1 MKSYIGIDL
10 GTTNSAICSY
20 SEDRQDGT
28 WKTCIQKSR
37 EQNDVTPSAIYIGR
51 RNNRYVGKPA
61 YDSAPCSPG
70 NVAMLFKRFMG
81 TSTPIK
87 LPEVD
92 ITMTPEECS
101 SEILRTLFGYLP
113 EELREALRNDPELG
127 TVITVPAAFNQ
138 MQKNATMEAAE
149 QAGIGGVA
157 LMQEPVAAVMGIMKA
172 RDTDGAFLVYDLGGG
187 TLDIALAESIGG
199 HINLLAHGG
208 IPMCGGRDFDRLL
221 MANVVKPWLRE
232 NFDLPED
239 YAANPAYKSLLPLAT
254 WATERAKIELSSR
267 EETVISLS
275 EAEFRV
281 PVRDQSNKD
290 IYLDIP
296 INRST
301 LTGLIR
307 EKVDESIVAAR
318 ETLEKAGLSPHDIE
332 RIVFV
337 GGPTHYKPLR
347 DRVCSELKI
356 EGSTEVNPMTV
367 VAEGAALF
375 AESIDW
381 GSKNRHQKKSRGEV
395 TARGALDLKFNY
407 VARTPS
413 RSAKISIRVQG
424 ELMPGTEY
432 QVDSPDTGWTSGR
445 LPLKD
450 GATIDVSLQKGYGEN
465 RFKVSV
471 FDDIR
476 GTSEHKITITRIAAT
491 IDAIPA
497 SKSVALVAL
506 EKLGGPRILLCNVRE
521 GDHLPTKGAITV
533 KAGESLKAG
542 SPYSLNFQLV
552 EGESEMPQDN
562 RPIGVLKIKGTDFD
576 EGVIPAG
583 ADLQCNYEMLDSGV
597 ITLKVSV
604 PCIGFRSE
612 KNFYSRQEGEIDY
625 SGEEESARISEE
637 NKKVH
642 SRLTEIENV
651 VEDPDE
657 KRLKQARKKLEAS
670 QLDDS
675 DGDLDPERVK
685 EADEGIIEARRLM
698 AQVRRD
704 HRKPVRQLELDRVK
718 QRFNL
723 RVRQYARPSEEDAFD
738 KLVRT
743 AQRSIDRDEN
753 DFESHLSE
761 LKSRNFTILWRQ
773 DWYVV
778 DIFNDLKSWPRSFS
792 DAVRFK
798 ELVARGTSAIKND
811 DIDELRQVVGHLC
824 QISIY
829 TSSDDDMIPDMT
841 NIIRG

>member
-20 SEDRQDGT
+20 PDEQGQT
-28 WKTCIQKSR
+28 HIWKSPR
-37 EQNDVTPSAIYIGR
+37 DQNDVTPSAIYIGR
-51 RNNRYVGKPA
+51 RNNTYVGTGA
-61 YDSAPCSPG
+61 YNSAPRSPD

-87 LPEVD
+87 LSDVD

-101 SEILRTLFGYLP
+101 SKILRELFGYLP
-113 EELREALRNDPELG
+113 EELREALSSNPELG

-172 RDTDGAFLVYDLGGG
+172 RDTNGTFLVYDLGGG

-199 HINLLAHGG
+199 HISLLAHGG
-208 IPMCGGRDFDRLL
+208 IAMCGGRDFDRLI
-221 MANVVKPWLRE
+221 MANVVKPWLRK

-239 YAANPAYKSLLPLAT
+239 YAANPAYKDLLPLAI

-267 EETVISLS
+267 KETVISLS

-301 LTGLIR
+301 LTKLIE
-307 EKVDESIVAAR
+307 EKVKDSIAAAR
-318 ETLEKAGLSPHDIE
+318 ETLDKAGFRPHDIKC
-332 RIVFV
+332 IVFV

-347 DRVCSELKI
+347 DKVCFELGI

-381 GSKNRHQKKSRGEV
+381 GSKNRHQKKSRGEI

-413 RSAKISIRVQG
+413 KEAKISIRVQG
-424 ELMPGTEY
+424 EVIPGTEY

-465 RFKVSV
+465 RFKVFV
-471 FDDIR
+471 FDDVR
-476 GTSEHKITITRIAAT
+476 GTSEHKIIITRTAAT
-491 IDAIPA
+491 VDAIPA
-497 SKSVALVAL
+497 SRSVALVVL
-506 EKLGGPRILLCNVRE
+506 EKVGGPPTLLCNVRE
-521 GDHLPTKGAITV
+521 GDHLLKKGAITV

-583 ADLQCNYEMLDSGV
+583 ADLECNYEMSDSGV

-612 KNFYSRQEGEIDY
+612 ENFYSRQEGEIDY

-637 NKKVH
+637 SKRVY
-642 SRLTEIENV
+642 SRLTEIEDV

-657 KRLKQARKKLEAS
+657 KRLKQARKKLEAL

-675 DGDLDPERVK
+675 DGDPDPERVK

-778 DIFNDLKSWPRSFS
+778 DIFNDLKLRPRSFS

-811 DIDELRQVVGHLC
+811 DIDELRQVMGHLFEIYIY
-824 QISIY
+824 IS
-829 TSSDDDMIPDMT
+829 TPSDDDFILNT

>member
-20 SEDRQDGT
+20 EDGQTRI
-28 WKTCIQKSR
+28 WKSP

-51 RNNRYVGKPA
+51 RNNTHVGKRA
-61 YDSAPCSPG
+61 YDSAPSSPG

-87 LPEVD
+87 LPAVD

-101 SEILRTLFGYLP
+101 SKILRELFGYLK
-113 EELREALRNDPELG
+113 EELREALRSNPELG

-149 QAGIGGVA
+149 QAGIGAVA

-172 RDTDGAFLVYDLGGG
+172 RDTDAGTFLVYDLGGG
-187 TLDIALAESIGG
+187 TLDVALAESIGG

-239 YAANPAYKSLLPLAT
+239 YAANLAYKSLLPLAT

-275 EAEFRV
+275 ETEV
-281 PVRDQSNKD
+281 CLRDQSNGD

-296 INRST
+296 IDRST
-301 LTGLIR
+301 LTRLIQ
-307 EKVDESIVAAR
+307 EKVGESIVAAR
-318 ETLEKAGLSPHDIE
+318 ETLAKSGYSPHDIE

-347 DRVCSELKI
+347 DRVCFELGI

-381 GSKNRHQKKSRGEV
+381 GSKNRHQKKSRGEI
-395 TARGALDLKFNY
+395 TARGTLDLKFNY

-413 RSAKISIRVQG
+413 KEAKISIRVQG

-450 GATIDVSLQKGYGEN
+450 GATIDVSLQSGYGEN

-471 FDDIR
+471 FDDVR
-476 GTSEHKITITRIAAT
+476 GISEHKIIITRTAVT
-491 IDAIPA
+491 VDAIPA
-497 SKSVALVAL
+497 SHSVGLIVL
-506 EKLGGPRILLCNVRE
+506 DKLGGAQIMEWLVHE
-521 GDHLPTKGAITV
+521 GDELPKKGAIIV

-542 SPYSLNFQLV
+542 SSRSLDFELV
-552 EGESEMPQDN
+552 EGESDRPQDN
-562 RPIGVLKIKGTDFD
+562 LSIGALKIKGDDFYD
-576 EGVIPAG
+576 GVIPAG

-604 PCIGFRSE
+604 PSIGFRSE
-612 KNFYSRQEGEIDY
+612 ENFYSRQEGQIDY
-625 SGEEESARISEE
+625 SKESARVSEE
-637 NKKVH
+637 GEKMLSHLAEMEDVVDDA
-642 SRLTEIENV
+642 RLEAV
-651 VEDPDE
+651 G
-657 KRLKQARKKLEAS
+657 KKLKGAS

-675 DGDLDPERVK
+675 DGDTDPERVK

-723 RVRQYARPSEEDAFD
+723 LVRQYARPSEEAAFD
-738 KLVRT
+738 NLVRT
-743 AQRSIDRDEN
+743 AQRSINKDDN
-753 DFESHLSE
+753 DFESHLSKLE
-761 LKSRNFTILWRQ
+761 SKNFAILWRQ
-773 DWYVV
+773 DWYVI
-778 DIFNDLKSWPRSFS
+778 DFFNGLKSRPQSFS
-792 DAVRFK
+792 DAARFK
-798 ELVARGTSAIKND
+798 ELVSCGTSAIKND
-811 DIDELRQVVGHLC
+811 DIDELRQVVGNLC

>member
-20 SEDRQDGT
+20 EDGQTRI
-28 WKTCIQKSR
+28 WKSL

-51 RNNRYVGKPA
+51 RNNTYVGKRA
-61 YDSAPCSPG
+61 YDSAPSSPG

-87 LPEVD
+87 LSAVD

-101 SEILRTLFGYLP
+101 SKILRELFGYLK
-113 EELREALRNDPELG
+113 EELREALRSNPELG

-199 HINLLAHGG
+199 HISLLAHGG

-221 MANVVKPWLRE
+221 MANVVKPWLRK

-239 YAANPAYKSLLPLAT
+239 YAANPAYRSLLPLAT
-254 WATERAKIELSSR
+254 WATERAKIELSAR
-267 EETVISLS
+267 EEAIISLP
-275 EAEFRV
+275 ETEV
-281 PVRDQSNKD
+281 KLRDQSNED

-296 INRST
+296 IDRST
-301 LTGLIR
+301 LTKLIE
-307 EKVDESIVAAR
+307 EKVKDSIVAAR
-318 ETLEKAGLSPHDIE
+318 ETLDKAGLSPHDIE

-347 DRVCSELKI
+347 DQVCFELGI

-381 GSKNRHQKKSRGEV
+381 GSKNRHQKKSRGEL

-413 RSAKISIRVQG
+413 KEAKISIRVQG

-432 QVDSPDTGWTSGR
+432 QVDSLDTGWTSGR

-465 RFKVSV
+465 RFKVFV
-471 FDDIR
+471 FDDVR
-476 GTSEHKITITRIAAT
+476 GTSEHKIIITRTAAT
-491 IDAIPA
+491 VDAIPA
-497 SKSVALVAL
+497 SRSVGLIVL
-506 EKLGGPRILLCNVRE
+506 DKLGGAQIMEWLVHE
-521 GDHLPTKGAITV
+521 GDELPKKGVIIV

-542 SPYSLNFQLV
+542 SSRSLDFELV
-552 EGESEMPQDN
+552 EGESDRPQDN
-562 RPIGVLKIKGTDFD
+562 LSIGALKIKGDDFYD
-576 EGVIPAG
+576 GVIPAG

-604 PCIGFRSE
+604 PSIGFRSE
-612 KNFYSRQEGEIDY
+612 ENFYSRQEGQIDY
-625 SGEEESARISEE
+625 IKESARVSKEGE
-637 NKKVH
+637 KMLSHLAEMEDRVDDA
-642 SRLTEIENV
+642 RLE
-651 VEDPDE
+651 
-657 KRLKQARKKLEAS
+657 AAGKKLKGAS

-675 DGDLDPERVK
+675 DGETDPERVK

-704 HRKPVRQLELDRVK
+704 HRKPVRQLELDSVR
-718 QRFNL
+718 QRFNV
-723 RVRQYARPSEEDAFD
+723 RVRQYARPSEEAAFD
-738 KLVRT
+738 NLVRT
-743 AQRSIDRDEN
+743 AQRSIDKDDN
-753 DFESHLSE
+753 DFESHLSK
-761 LKSRNFTILWRQ
+761 LKSKDFPILWRQ
-773 DWYVV
+773 DWYVI
-778 DIFNDLKSWPRSFS
+778 DFFNDLKSQPQSFS
-792 DAVRFK
+792 DAARFK
-798 ELVARGTSAIKND
+798 ELVGCGTSAIKND
-811 DIDELRQVVGHLC
+811 DIDELRQVVGHLF
-824 QISIY
+824 QIYVYIS
-829 TSSDDDMIPDMT
+829 SSDDMISDMT

>member
-20 SEDRQDGT
+20 EDG
-28 WKTCIQKSR
+28 KICIQKSR

-642 SRLTEIENV
+642 SRLTEIEDV

-704 HRKPVRQLELDRVK
+704 HRKPVRQLELERVK

-761 LKSRNFTILWRQ
+761 LQSRNFTILWRQ

-778 DIFNDLKSWPRSFS
+778 DIFNDLKLRPRSFS

-811 DIDELRQVVGHLC
+811 DIDELRQVIDHLFEIYIY
-824 QISIY
+824 IS
-829 TSSDDDMIPDMT
+829 TPSDDDFILNT

>member
-20 SEDRQDGT
+20 EIRTRQDGRT
-28 WKTCIQKSR
+28 RIWKSPR
-37 EQNDVTPSAIYIGR
+37 DQNDVTPSAIYIGR
-51 RNNRYVGKPA
+51 RNSTYVGKPA
-61 YDSAPCSPG
+61 YDSAPRSRD

-87 LPEVD
+87 LPAVD

-101 SEILRTLFGYLP
+101 SKILRELFGYLS
-113 EELREALRNDPELG
+113 EELREALRSNPELG

-172 RDTDGAFLVYDLGGG
+172 RDTNGTFLVYDLGGG

-208 IPMCGGRDFDRLL
+208 IAMCGGRDFDRLI
-221 MANVVKPWLRE
+221 MANVVKPWLRK

-239 YAANPAYKSLLPLAT
+239 YAANPAYKDLLPLAI
-254 WATERAKIELSSR
+254 WATERAKIELSAR
-267 EETVISLS
+267 EEAIISLP
-275 EAEFRV
+275 ETEFKL
-281 PVRDQSNKD
+281 RDQSNKD

-296 INRST
+296 IDRST
-301 LTGLIR
+301 LTGLIQ
-307 EKVDESIVAAR
+307 EKVGESIVAAT
-318 ETLEKAGLSPHDIE
+318 ETLAKSGYNPHDID

-347 DRVCSELKI
+347 DQVCSELGIK
-356 EGSTEVNPMTV
+356 GSTEVNPMTV

-381 GSKNRHQKKSRGEV
+381 SSKNRHQKKSRGEI
-395 TARGALDLKFNY
+395 TARGALDLKFSY

-413 RSAKISIRVQG
+413 KEAKISIRVQG
-424 ELMPGTEY
+424 EVMPGTEY
-432 QVDSPDTGWTSGR
+432 QVDSLGTGWTSGR

-471 FDDIR
+471 FDDVR
-476 GTSEHKITITRIAAT
+476 GTSEHKIIITRTAAT

-497 SKSVALVAL
+497 SKSVALVVL
-506 EKLGGPRILLCNVRE
+506 EKVGGPRILLCNVRE
-521 GDHLPTKGAITV
+521 GDRLPKKGDITV

-583 ADLQCNYEMLDSGV
+583 ADLKCNYEMSDSGV

-642 SRLTEIENV
+642 SRLTEIEDV

-723 RVRQYARPSEEDAFD
+723 LVRQYARPSEEDAFD

-761 LKSRNFTILWRQ
+761 LRSRNFTILWRQ
-773 DWYVV
+773 DWYAV

-811 DIDELRQVVGHLC
+811 DIDELRQVIDHLFEIYIY
-824 QISIY
+824 IS
-829 TSSDDDMIPDMT
+829 TPSDDDFILNT

>member
-20 SEDRQDGT
+20 PDEQGQTRI
-28 WKTCIQKSR
+28 WKSP

-51 RNNRYVGKPA
+51 RNNTHVGKRA
-61 YDSAPCSPG
+61 YDSAPSSRG

-87 LPEVD
+87 LPAVD

-101 SEILRTLFGYLP
+101 SKILRELFGYLP

-172 RDTDGAFLVYDLGGG
+172 RDTNGTFLVYDLGGG

-208 IPMCGGRDFDRLL
+208 IAMCGGRDFDRLI
-221 MANVVKPWLRE
+221 MANVVKPWLRK

-239 YAANPAYKSLLPLAT
+239 YAANLAYKSLLPLAT
-254 WATERAKIELSSR
+254 WATERAKIELSAR
-267 EETVISLS
+267 EEAIISLP
-275 EAEFRV
+275 ETEV
-281 PVRDQSNKD
+281 KLRDQSNED

-301 LTGLIR
+301 LTGLIQ
-307 EKVDESIVAAR
+307 EKVGESIVAAR
-318 ETLEKAGLSPHDIE
+318 ETLDKAGLSPHDIE
-332 RIVFV
+332 RIIFV

-347 DRVCSELKI
+347 DQVCFELGI

-381 GSKNRHQKKSRGEV
+381 GSKNRHQKKSRGEI

-465 RFKVSV
+465 RFKVFV
-471 FDDIR
+471 FDDVR
-476 GTSEHKITITRIAAT
+476 GTSEHKIIITRTAAT

-497 SKSVALVAL
+497 SKSVALVVL
-506 EKLGGPRILLCNVRE
+506 EKVGGPPTLLCNVRE
-521 GDHLPTKGAITV
+521 GDHLPKKGAITV

-642 SRLTEIENV
+642 SRLTEIEDV

-811 DIDELRQVVGHLC
+811 DIDELRQVMDHLFEIYIY
-824 QISIY
+824 IS
-829 TSSDDDMIPDMT
+829 TPSDDDFILNT

>member
-20 SEDRQDGT
+20 EDGQTRI
-28 WKTCIQKSR
+28 WKSL

-51 RNNRYVGKPA
+51 RNNTYVGKRA
-61 YDSAPCSPG
+61 YDSAPSSPG

-87 LPEVD
+87 LSAVD

-101 SEILRTLFGYLP
+101 SKILRELFGYLP
-113 EELREALRNDPELG
+113 EELREALSSNPKLG

-199 HINLLAHGG
+199 HISLLAHGG

-221 MANVVKPWLRE
+221 MANVVKPWLRK

-239 YAANPAYKSLLPLAT
+239 YAANPAYRSLLPLAT
-254 WATERAKIELSSR
+254 WATERAKIELSAR
-267 EETVISLS
+267 EEAIISLP
-275 EAEFRV
+275 ETEV
-281 PVRDQSNKD
+281 KLRDQSNED

-296 INRST
+296 IDRST
-301 LTGLIR
+301 LTKLI
-307 EKVDESIVAAR
+307 EAKVKDSIVAAR
-318 ETLEKAGLSPHDIE
+318 ETLDKAGLSPHDIE

-347 DRVCSELKI
+347 DQVCFELGI

-381 GSKNRHQKKSRGEV
+381 GSKNRHQKKSRGEL

-413 RSAKISIRVQG
+413 KEAKISIRVQG

-432 QVDSPDTGWTSGR
+432 QVDSLDTGWTSGR

-465 RFKVSV
+465 RFKVFV
-471 FDDIR
+471 FDDVR
-476 GTSEHKITITRIAAT
+476 GTSEHKIIITRTAAT
-491 IDAIPA
+491 VDAIPA
-497 SKSVALVAL
+497 SRSVGLIVL
-506 EKLGGPRILLCNVRE
+506 DKLGGAQIMEWLVHE
-521 GDHLPTKGAITV
+521 GDELPKKGVIIV

-542 SPYSLNFQLV
+542 SSRSLDFELV
-552 EGESEMPQDN
+552 EGESDRPQDN
-562 RPIGVLKIKGTDFD
+562 LSIGALKIKGDDFYD
-576 EGVIPAG
+576 GVIPAG

-604 PCIGFRSE
+604 PSIGFRSE
-612 KNFYSRQEGEIDY
+612 ENFYSRQEGQIDY
-625 SGEEESARISEE
+625 IKESARVSKEGE
-637 NKKVH
+637 KMLSHLAEMEDRVDDA
-642 SRLTEIENV
+642 RLE
-651 VEDPDE
+651 
-657 KRLKQARKKLEAS
+657 AAGKKLKGAS

-675 DGDLDPERVK
+675 DGETDPERVK

-704 HRKPVRQLELDRVK
+704 HRKPVRQLELDSVR
-718 QRFNL
+718 QRFNV
-723 RVRQYARPSEEDAFD
+723 RVRQYARPSEEAAFD
-738 KLVRT
+738 NLVRT
-743 AQRSIDRDEN
+743 AQRSIDKDDN
-753 DFESHLSE
+753 DFESHLSK
-761 LKSRNFTILWRQ
+761 LKSKDFPILWRQ
-773 DWYVV
+773 DWYVI
-778 DIFNDLKSWPRSFS
+778 DFFNDLKSQPQSFS
-792 DAVRFK
+792 DAARFK
-798 ELVARGTSAIKND
+798 ELVGCGTSAIKND
-811 DIDELRQVVGHLC
+811 DIDELRQVVGHLF
-824 QISIY
+824 QIYVYIS
-829 TSSDDDMIPDMT
+829 SSDDMISDMT

>member
-20 SEDRQDGT
+20 EIRTRQDGRT
-28 WKTCIQKSR
+28 RIWKSPR
-37 EQNDVTPSAIYIGR
+37 DQNDVTPSAIYIGR
-51 RNNRYVGKPA
+51 RNSTYVGKPA
-61 YDSAPCSPG
+61 YDSAPRSRD

-87 LPEVD
+87 LPAVD

-101 SEILRTLFGYLP
+101 SKILRELFGYLP
-113 EELREALRNDPELG
+113 EELREALRSNPELG

-138 MQKNATMEAAE
+138 MQKNATLQAAE
-149 QAGIGGVA
+149 QAGIGAVA
-157 LMQEPVAAVMGIMKA
+157 LMQEPVAAAMGIMKT
-172 RDTDGAFLVYDLGGG
+172 RDTDKTFLVYDIGGG
-187 TLDIALAESIGG
+187 TLDIAVAQSIGG
-199 HINLLAHGG
+199 HISLLATGG
-208 IPMCGGRDFDRLL
+208 IPMLGGRDFDRLL
-221 MANVVKPWLRE
+221 VDNVVKPWLRE
-232 NFDLPED
+232 KFDLPDD

-254 WATERAKIELSSR
+254 WAAERAKIELSSK
-267 EETVISLS
+267 EEAIISLS
-275 EAEFRV
+275 EGDLQR
-281 PVRDQSNKD
+281 RDHSNQE

-301 LTGLIR
+301 LTSLIKD
-307 EKVDESIVAAR
+307 KVSESVAAAR
-318 ETLEKAGLSPHDIE
+318 ETLEKAGYGPHDIE

-337 GGPTHYKPLR
+337 GGPTHYGPLR
-347 DRVCSELKI
+347 EQVCFELGI

-381 GSKNRHQKKSRGEV
+381 GSKNRHQKKSRGEI

-450 GATIDVSLQKGYGEN
+450 GATIDVSLQSGYGEN

-471 FDDIR
+471 FDDVR
-476 GTSEHKITITRIAAT
+476 GTSKHKIIITRTAAT

-497 SKSVALVAL
+497 SHSVGLIVL
-506 EKLGGPRILLCNVRE
+506 DKLGGAQIMEWLVHE
-521 GDHLPTKGAITV
+521 GDELPKKGAIIV

-542 SPYSLNFQLV
+542 SSRSLDFELV
-552 EGESEMPQDN
+552 EGESDRPQDN
-562 RPIGVLKIKGTDFD
+562 LSIGALKIKGDDFYD
-576 EGVIPAG
+576 GVIPAG

-604 PCIGFRSE
+604 PSIGFRSE
-612 KNFYSRQEGEIDY
+612 ENFYSRQEGQIDY
-625 SGEEESARISEE
+625 SKESARVSEE
-637 NKKVH
+637 GEKMLSHLAEMEDVVDDA
-642 SRLTEIENV
+642 RLEAV
-651 VEDPDE
+651 G
-657 KRLKQARKKLEAS
+657 KKLKGAS

-675 DGDLDPERVK
+675 DGDTDPERCK

-723 RVRQYARPSEEDAFD
+723 LVRQYARPSEEAAFD
-738 KLVRT
+738 NLVRT
-743 AQRSIDRDEN
+743 AQRSIDKDDN
-753 DFESHLSE
+753 DFESHLSKLE
-761 LKSRNFTILWRQ
+761 SKNFAILWRQ
-773 DWYVV
+773 DWYVI
-778 DIFNDLKSWPRSFS
+778 DFFNGLKSRPQSFS
-792 DAVRFK
+792 DAARFK
-798 ELVARGTSAIKND
+798 ELVSCGTSAIKND

-829 TSSDDDMIPDMT
+829 TSSNDDMIPDMT

>member
-1 MKSYIGIDL
+1 MKCYIGIDL

-20 SEDRQDGT
+20 PDEQGQT
-28 WKTCIQKSR
+28 HIWKSPR
-37 EQNDVTPSAIYIGR
+37 DQNDVTPSAIYIGPR
-51 RNNRYVGKPA
+51 GNNYVGTGA
-61 YDSAPCSPG
+61 YNSAPCSPG

-87 LPEVD
+87 LPAVD

-101 SEILRTLFGYLP
+101 SKILRELFGYLK
-113 EELREALRNDPELG
+113 EELREALRSNPELG

-208 IPMCGGRDFDRLL
+208 IAMCGGRDFDRLL

-239 YAANPAYKSLLPLAT
+239 YAANPAYRSLLPLAT
-254 WATERAKIELSSR
+254 WATERAKIELSAR
-267 EETVISLS
+267 EEASISLP
-275 EAEFRV
+275 ETEV
-281 PVRDQSNKD
+281 KLRDQSNED

-301 LTGLIR
+301 LTGLIQ
-307 EKVDESIVAAR
+307 EKVGESIVAAR
-318 ETLEKAGLSPHDIE
+318 ETLDKAGLSPHDIE

-347 DRVCSELKI
+347 DQVCFELGI

-381 GSKNRHQKKSRGEV
+381 GSKNRHQKKSRGEI
-395 TARGALDLKFNY
+395 TARGTLDLKFNY

-413 RSAKISIRVQG
+413 KEAKISIRVQG

-450 GATIDVSLQKGYGEN
+450 GATIDVSLQSGYGEN

-471 FDDIR
+471 FDDVR
-476 GTSEHKITITRIAAT
+476 GVSEHKIIITRTAVT

-497 SKSVALVAL
+497 SHSVGLIVL
-506 EKLGGPRILLCNVRE
+506 DKLGGAQIMEWLVHE
-521 GDHLPTKGAITV
+521 GDELPKKGAIIV

-542 SPYSLNFQLV
+542 SSRSLDFELV
-552 EGESEMPQDN
+552 EGESDRPQDN
-562 RPIGVLKIKGTDFD
+562 LSIGALKIKGDDFYD
-576 EGVIPAG
+576 GVIPAG

-604 PCIGFRSE
+604 PSIGFRSE
-612 KNFYSRQEGEIDY
+612 ENFYSRQEGQIDY
-625 SGEEESARISEE
+625 SKESARVSEE
-637 NKKVH
+637 G
-642 SRLTEIENV
+642 
-651 VEDPDE
+651 E
-657 KRLKQARKKLEAS
+657 KML
-670 QLDDS
+670 
-675 DGDLDPERVK
+675 
-685 EADEGIIEARRLM
+685 
-698 AQVRRD
+698 
-704 HRKPVRQLELDRVK
+704 
-718 QRFNL
+718 
-723 RVRQYARPSEEDAFD
+723 
-738 KLVRT
+738 
-743 AQRSIDRDEN
+743 
-753 DFESHLSE
+753 SHLAE
-761 LKSRNFTILWRQ
+761 M
-773 DWYVV
+773 
-778 DIFNDLKSWPRSFS
+778 
-792 DAVRFK
+792 
-798 ELVARGTSAIKND
+798 E
-811 DIDELRQVVGHLC
+811 
-824 QISIY
+824 
-829 TSSDDDMIPDMT
+829 
-841 NIIRG
+841 

>member
-20 SEDRQDGT
+20 EIRTRQDGRT
-28 WKTCIQKSR
+28 RIWKSPR
-37 EQNDVTPSAIYIGR
+37 DQNDVTPSAIYIGR
-51 RNNRYVGKPA
+51 RNSTYVGKPA
-61 YDSAPCSPG
+61 YDSAPRSRD

-87 LPEVD
+87 LPAVD

-101 SEILRTLFGYLP
+101 SKILRELFGYLP
-113 EELREALRNDPELG
+113 EELREALRSNPELG

-172 RDTDGAFLVYDLGGG
+172 RDTNGTFLVYDLGGG

-199 HINLLAHGG
+199 HISLLAHGG
-208 IPMCGGRDFDRLL
+208 IAMCGGRDFDRLI
-221 MANVVKPWLRE
+221 MANVVKPWLRK

-239 YAANPAYKSLLPLAT
+239 YAANPAYKDLLPLAI
-254 WATERAKIELSSR
+254 WATERAKIELSAR
-267 EETVISLS
+267 EEAIISLP
-275 EAEFRV
+275 ETEFKL
-281 PVRDQSNKD
+281 RDQSNKD

-296 INRST
+296 IDRST
-301 LTGLIR
+301 LTGLIQ
-307 EKVDESIVAAR
+307 EKVGESIVAAR
-318 ETLEKAGLSPHDIE
+318 ETLAKSGYSPHDIE

-347 DRVCSELKI
+347 DQVCSELGIK
-356 EGSTEVNPMTV
+356 GSTEVNPMTV

-381 GSKNRHQKKSRGEV
+381 GSKNRHQKKSRGEI

-450 GATIDVSLQKGYGEN
+450 GATIDVSLQSGYGEN

-471 FDDIR
+471 FDDVR
-476 GTSEHKITITRIAAT
+476 GTSKHKIIITRTAAT

-497 SKSVALVAL
+497 SHSVGLIVL
-506 EKLGGPRILLCNVRE
+506 DKLGGAQIMEWLVHE
-521 GDHLPTKGAITV
+521 GDELPKKGAIIV

-542 SPYSLNFQLV
+542 SSRSLDFELV
-552 EGESEMPQDN
+552 EGESDRPQDN
-562 RPIGVLKIKGTDFD
+562 LSIGALKIKGDDFYD
-576 EGVIPAG
+576 GVIPAG

-604 PCIGFRSE
+604 PSIGFRSE
-612 KNFYSRQEGEIDY
+612 ENFYSRQEGQIDY
-625 SGEEESARISEE
+625 SKESARVSEE
-637 NKKVH
+637 GEKMLSHLAEMEDVVDDA
-642 SRLTEIENV
+642 RLEAV
-651 VEDPDE
+651 G
-657 KRLKQARKKLEAS
+657 KKLKGAS

-675 DGDLDPERVK
+675 DGDTDPERCK

-723 RVRQYARPSEEDAFD
+723 LVRQYARPSEEAAFD
-738 KLVRT
+738 NLVRT
-743 AQRSIDRDEN
+743 AQRSIDKDDN
-753 DFESHLSE
+753 DFESHLSKLE
-761 LKSRNFTILWRQ
+761 SKNFAILWRQ
-773 DWYVV
+773 DWYVI
-778 DIFNDLKSWPRSFS
+778 DFFNGLKSRPQSFS
-792 DAVRFK
+792 DAARFK
-798 ELVARGTSAIKND
+798 ELVSCGTSAIKND

-829 TSSDDDMIPDMT
+829 TSSNDDMIPDMT

>member
-20 SEDRQDGT
+20 EDGQTRI
-28 WKTCIQKSR
+28 WKSP

-51 RNNRYVGKPA
+51 RNNTHVGKRA
-61 YDSAPCSPG
+61 YDSAPSSPG

-87 LPEVD
+87 LPAVD

-101 SEILRTLFGYLP
+101 SKILRELFGYLP
-113 EELREALRNDPELG
+113 EELREALSSNTELG

-157 LMQEPVAAVMGIMKA
+157 LMQEPVAAVMGIMKS

-221 MANVVKPWLRE
+221 MANVVKPWLRK

-254 WATERAKIELSSR
+254 WATERAKIELSAR
-267 EETVISLS
+267 EEAIISLP
-275 EAEFRV
+275 ETEV
-281 PVRDQSNKD
+281 KLRDQSNED

-296 INRST
+296 IDRST
-301 LTGLIR
+301 LTGLIQ
-307 EKVDESIVAAR
+307 EKVGESIVAAR
-318 ETLEKAGLSPHDIE
+318 ETLEKAGLKPHDIE

-347 DRVCSELKI
+347 DRVCFELGI

-381 GSKNRHQKKSRGEV
+381 GSKNRHQKKSRGEI
-395 TARGALDLKFNY
+395 TAGGTLDLKFNY

-445 LPLKD
+445 LPLND

-471 FDDIR
+471 FDDVR
-476 GTSEHKITITRIAAT
+476 GTSEHKITITRTAAT

-497 SKSVALVAL
+497 SKSVALVVL
-506 EKLGGPRILLCNVRE
+506 EKVGGPPTLLCNVRE
-521 GDHLPTKGAITV
+521 GDHLPKKGAITV

-583 ADLQCNYEMLDSGV
+583 ADLECNYEMSDSGV

-612 KNFYSRQEGEIDY
+612 ENFYSRQEGEIDY

-637 NKKVH
+637 SKKVY
-642 SRLTEIENV
+642 SRLTEIEDV

-657 KRLKQARKKLEAS
+657 KRLKQARKKLETS

-675 DGDLDPERVK
+675 DGDPDPERVK

-704 HRKPVRQLELDRVK
+704 HRKPVRQLELDTVK

-761 LKSRNFTILWRQ
+761 LKSRNFRILWRQ

-778 DIFNDLKSWPRSFS
+778 DLFNDLKSRPRSFS

-811 DIDELRQVVGHLC
+811 DIDELRQVMGHLFEIYIY
-824 QISIY
+824 IS
-829 TSSDDDMIPDMT
+829 TPSDDDFILNT

>member
-20 SEDRQDGT
+20 EDGQTRI
-28 WKTCIQKSR
+28 WKSP

-51 RNNRYVGKPA
+51 RNNTHVGKRA
-61 YDSAPCSPG
+61 YDSAPSSPG

-87 LPEVD
+87 LPAVD

-101 SEILRTLFGYLP
+101 SKILRELFGYLP
-113 EELREALRNDPELG
+113 EELREALSSNTELG

-157 LMQEPVAAVMGIMKA
+157 LMQEPVAAVMGIMKS

-221 MANVVKPWLRE
+221 MANVVKPWLRK

-254 WATERAKIELSSR
+254 WATERAKIELSAR
-267 EETVISLS
+267 EEAIISLP
-275 EAEFRV
+275 ETEV
-281 PVRDQSNKD
+281 KLRDQSNED

-296 INRST
+296 IDRST
-301 LTGLIR
+301 LTGLIQ
-307 EKVDESIVAAR
+307 EKVGESIVAAR
-318 ETLEKAGLSPHDIE
+318 ETLEKAGLKPHDIE

-347 DRVCSELKI
+347 DRVCFELGI

-381 GSKNRHQKKSRGEV
+381 GSKNRHQKKSRGEI
-395 TARGALDLKFNY
+395 TATGALDLKFNY

-432 QVDSPDTGWTSGR
+432 QVDSLDTGWTSGR

-450 GATIDVSLQKGYGEN
+450 GATIDVSLQSGYGEN

-491 IDAIPA
+491 VDAIPA
-497 SKSVALVAL
+497 SRSVALVVL
-506 EKLGGPRILLCNVRE
+506 EKVGGPPTLLCNVRE
-521 GDHLPTKGAITV
+521 GDHLPKKGAITV

-583 ADLQCNYEMLDSGV
+583 ADLECNYEMSDSGV

-612 KNFYSRQEGEIDY
+612 ENFYSRQEGEIDY

-637 NKKVH
+637 SKKVY
-642 SRLTEIENV
+642 SRLTEIEDV

-657 KRLKQARKKLEAS
+657 KRLKQARKKLETS

-675 DGDLDPERVK
+675 DGDPDPERVK

-704 HRKPVRQLELDRVK
+704 HRKPVRQLELDTVK

-761 LKSRNFTILWRQ
+761 LKSRNFRILWRQ

-778 DIFNDLKSWPRSFS
+778 DLFNDLKSRPRSFS

-811 DIDELRQVVGHLC
+811 DIDELRQVMGHLFEIYIY
-824 QISIY
+824 IS
-829 TSSDDDMIPDMT
+829 TPSDDDFILNT